1 MNPHIVFK
9 LLGFDHSEEW
19 LEFVSKQVQA
29 DAMLGDPIARHVD
42 MLITMYKQPTY
53 NPESWLFKT
62 DNDIQHT
69 QATIIAKY
77 PELTTGGS
85 TEPWAMRKLL
95 AWVERVD
102 LLKDDDDKLG
112 AYNWSY
118 TAKHIAERA
127 IKMYVS
133 NSQMI
138 LAAIMCGY
146 LPNYVRQTNCD
157 FKKGWW
163 YEQ

>member
-1 MNPHIVFK
+1 MNHELFR
-9 LLGFDHSEEW
+9 LMGFDFPGRVEQ
-19 LEFVSKQVQA
+19 LEAAIEDNGFEHDEITPLV
-29 DAMLGDPIARHVD
+29 ARLV
-42 MLITMYKQPTY
+42 LIYKQPTSKY
-53 NPESWLFKT
+53 KPESWLFKS
-62 DNDIQHT
+62 DDDLQHT
-69 QATIIAKY
+69 QEAIIAKY
-77 PELTTGGS
+77 PELTAAGA
-85 TEPWAMRKLL
+85 TEPWAMLPLL

-127 IKMYVS
+127 IKTYVS